1 MWSFGDRSTAQY
13 FIHQGRKI
21 YMTYLLNNIDEA
33 VDRKFLVC
41 KNISNQARAGTM
53 VHIMG
58 SDDSS
63 GINVKYRV
71 TDTGQDYNI
80 QFDTLK
86 DFCKWAAPD
95 TFIARYYEN
104 FSNKEILHYIK
115 VTNRSFAS
123 FCLPIIAAALVVV
136 WVLALVV
143 LKGIVHLGG
152 GICGI
157 IGGVL
162 SVVAIVAVIY
172 MYRQQKS
179 SVKLKLYRKVS
190 SNWGIEFK

>member
-1 MWSFGDRSTAQY
+1 
-13 FIHQGRKI
+13 
-21 YMTYLLNNIDEA
+21 MTYLLNNIDEA

-58 SDDSS
+58 SDDTS

-80 QFDTLK
+80 QFETLK

-115 VTNRSFAS
+115 VMNRSFTS
-123 FCLPIIAAALVVV
+123 FCLPIIAVALVIV
-136 WVLALVV
+136 WVLSIIIFKNV
-143 LKGIVHLGG
+143 LDKTSLAFIV
-152 GICGI
+152 
-157 IGGVL
+157 GGVL
-162 SVVAIVAVIY
+162 SVVAIIGVFY

>member
-1 MWSFGDRSTAQY
+1 
-13 FIHQGRKI
+13 
-21 YMTYLLNNIDEA
+21 MTYLLNNIDEA

-80 QFDTLK
+80 QFETLK

-115 VTNRSFAS
+115 VTNRSFTS
-123 FCLPIIAAALVVV
+123 FCLPIIAVALVII

-143 LKGIVHLGG
+143 LKSFIKTS
-152 GICGI
+152 ICAI

-162 SVVAIVAVIY
+162 SVAAIVAVIY
-172 MYRQQKS
+172 VYRQQKS
-179 SVKLKLYRKVS
+179 SVKLELYRKVS

>member
-1 MWSFGDRSTAQY
+1 
-13 FIHQGRKI
+13 
-21 YMTYLLNNIDEA
+21 MTYLLNNIDEA

-80 QFDTLK
+80 QFETLK

-95 TFIARYYEN
+95 TFIASYYEN

-115 VTNRSFAS
+115 VTNRSFTS
-123 FCLPIIAAALVVV
+123 FCLPIIAVALVII
-136 WVLALVV
+136 WVLAMVV
-143 LKGIVHLGG
+143 LKTFLKAS
-152 GICGI
+152 ICAI

>member
-1 MWSFGDRSTAQY
+1 MVFWGPVHRSY
-13 FIHQGRKI
+13 YIHQGRKI
-21 YMTYLLNNIDEA
+21 IMTYLLNNIDEA
-33 VDRKFLVC
+33 VDRKFLVS
-41 KNISNQARAGTM
+41 KNIPNQARAGTM

-58 SDDSS
+58 SDDSA
-63 GINVKYRV
+63 GISVKYRV

-80 QFDTLK
+80 QFETLK

-115 VTNRSFAS
+115 VTNRSFGS
-123 FCLPIIAAALVVV
+123 FCLPIIAVALVIV
-136 WVLALVV
+136 WVLAMVV
-143 LKGIVHLGG
+143 LKGVAGLSA
-152 GICGI
+152 GICAI

-162 SVVAIVAVIY
+162 SIAAIVAVIY
-172 MYRQQKS
+172 VYRQQKS

>member
-1 MWSFGDRSTAQY
+1 
-13 FIHQGRKI
+13 
-21 YMTYLLNNIDEA
+21 MTYLLNNIDEA
-33 VDRKFLVC
+33 VDRKFLVS
-41 KNISNQARAGTM
+41 KNIPNQARAGTM

-58 SDDSS
+58 SDDSA
-63 GINVKYRV
+63 GISVKYRV

-80 QFDTLK
+80 QFETLK

-115 VTNRSFAS
+115 VTNRSFTS
-123 FCLPIIAAALVVV
+123 FCLPIIAVALVIV
-136 WVLALVV
+136 WVLAMVV
-143 LKGIVHLGG
+143 LKGIAGLGA
-152 GICGI
+152 GICAG

-162 SVVAIVAVIY
+162 SIGVIIAVIY
-172 MYRQQKS
+172 VKKKKKS